1 MSFLFMESFDSY
13 SVASDLAAKWGAWD
27 PFCSFGVGRGGTGK
41 ASNGWKAVFF
51 PTSTLVGVG
60 AAIRWDGSGIGTVG
74 VGGPSSWTVRATL
87 DCDSEGRLGLTASA
101 NGTKYSDAS
110 PPVLTRDEWYF
121 IEFYAINMGMGG
133 ISMSVRVNGEDV
145 LSASVLFGGTWP
157 MGFNCFRLEGGW
169 QDDVYL
175 ATGSYFLGDLRLA
188 TLRPNEDGSL
198 SEWEPSVPGS
208 PHYQMVRNLENNVY
222 TMDLEKT
229 DMWGFDDLS
238 PGLPAKVVNAVL
250 RASSSPDSTTT
261 IVPTFL
267 ISGELVEWY
276 PVEMDA
282 NVRNIVCSMVVNPV
296 TGTYFNTSQINDMQV
311 GARRIL

>member
-1 MSFLFMESFDSY
+1 MI
-13 SVASDLAAKWGAWD
+13 KN
-27 PFCSFGVGRGGTGK
+27 R
-41 ASNGWKAVFF
+41 
-51 PTSTLVGVG
+51 
-60 AAIRWDGSGIGTVG
+60 
-74 VGGPSSWTVRATL
+74 
-87 DCDSEGRLGLTASA
+87 
-101 NGTKYSDAS
+101 
-110 PPVLTRDEWYF
+110 WYF
-121 IEFYAINMGMGG
+121 IEFYAINIGMGG

-145 LSASVLFGGTWP
+145 LSASVLKGGTWP
-157 MGFNCFRLEGGW
+157 MGFSCCLIDGGW
-169 QDDVYL
+169 QDDVYI
-175 ATGSYFLGDLRLA
+175 ATGSYFLGDMRLA

-250 RASSSPDSTTT
+250 RASSSPGSTTT

-282 NVRNIVCSMVVNPV
+282 SIRNIVCSMIVNPV
-296 TGTYFNTSQINDMQV
+296 TGTYFNTSQINDMQI